1 MDSTTNEG
9 NTVNEVLDTAS
20 RNRREDGRYAPRAT
34 LHLAPV
40 YRWLIVTNA
49 VLSGAW
55 LALDLVATARGR

>member
-9 NTVNEVLDTAS
+9 NTVNELRHPAS

-40 YRWLIVTNA
+40 YRWLIVINA
-49 VLSGAW
+49 ILSGAW
-55 LALDLVATARGR
+55 LALDLAATARGR